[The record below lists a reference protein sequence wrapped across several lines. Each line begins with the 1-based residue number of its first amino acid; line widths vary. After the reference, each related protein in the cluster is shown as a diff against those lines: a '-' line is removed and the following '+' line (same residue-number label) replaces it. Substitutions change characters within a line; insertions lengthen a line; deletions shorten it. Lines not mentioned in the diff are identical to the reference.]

1 MRHVL
6 MAILVLQTLT
16 ASTPDSLGFFRPD
29 VDLNE
34 SQSRALAAGEPVL
47 TMLPTHGREFAVFSA
62 IALGGAVTPDGVY
75 PWLRRIEQLRRNRH
89 VLATGRF
96 SIPPRNEDLEGLIL
110 DDEDLQDIRRCRPG
124 RCDVKLTADEI
135 AEFQRAIAAAGSHWQ
150 SAVEKTFRALMVR
163 RVRAYSLGGHK
174 ALGAYADHR
183 RPRGIAEAFT
193 SLLNHAPFL
202 RVRVPDVVDPALRC
216 PATSIAAGT
225 GYLYWAKEELGG
237 KAVISSTHVIVVRGE
252 GNGTGALE
260 AMAISI
266 QVFATHYLDAS
277 LAVTAVVRDQRSSQR
292 FFVYTNRSDV
302 DILGG
307 LWGGIAR
314 SVIESRVRK
323 EGPEILRAVN
333 RRIAGPAPSAI
344 EHVRPRR

>member
-1 MRHVL
+1 

-16 ASTPDSLGFFRPD
+16 ASTPGPLGFFRPD
-29 VDLNE
+29 VDLDE

-47 TMLPTHGREFAVFSA
+47 TMLPTHGREFAVLSA
-62 IALGGAVTPDGVY
+62 IAIGGQVTADGVY
-75 PWLRRIEQLRRNRH
+75 AWLRQIEHLRRNRY

-96 SIPPRNEDLEGLIL
+96 SMPPRIEDLEGLTL
-110 DDEDLQDIRRCRPG
+110 DDEDLEDIRRCRPG
-124 RCDVKLTADEI
+124 HCGVKLTADEI
-135 AEFQRAIAAAGSHWQ
+135 AEFQRTIAAAGSHWQ
-150 SAVEKTFRALMVR
+150 PAVEATFRALMVR
-163 RVRAYSLGGHK
+163 RARAYAVGGHN
-174 ALGAYADHR
+174 ALATYVDHR
-183 RPRGIAEAFT
+183 RPRGVAEAFT

-202 RVRVPDVVDPALRC
+202 RERVPDVVDTALRC
-216 PATSIAAGT
+216 PATSIADGE
-225 GYLYWAKEELGG
+225 GFMYWAKEKLGG
-237 KAVISSTHVIVVRGE
+237 KAVISATHVTLVRGE

-260 AMAISI
+260 AMAVSI

-307 LWGGIAR
+307 WWGGIAR

-323 EGPEILRAVN
+323 DGPEILRAVN
-333 RRIAGPAPSAI
+333 RRISEPARSAV
-344 EHVRPRR
+344 EPVQPRR